1 MRSKMLTARSH
12 QFHGSGNAAT
22 LSCRRFCLGPSL
34 RIEPARLVRGSMLV
48 ARLIGSLGGSGGGGG
63 VLQRHRTCQWP
74 SVMAPLHTDRGDPT
88 SVISSTTLA
97 LAGLICEHHRSG
109 RLEPPEAVQRGQ
121 VITGRPSKSSSQ
133 CCASPLDHAWHPARS
148 LA

>member
-1 MRSKMLTARSH
+1 MLTARSH
-12 QFHGSGNAAT
+12 QFHGSRNAAT

-34 RIEPARLVRGSMLV
+34 QIEPARLVRGSTLV
-48 ARLIGSLGGSGGGGG
+48 AGLIGSLGGGGVGG

-133 CCASPLDHAWHPARS
+133 CCASPLAHAWHPARS
-148 LA
+148 PA